1 MSAGRGE
8 SPGPDP
14 AASPAARG
22 GPQHPWGGPWPALPI
37 PPPSCSHPGQ
47 AVRSWWKL
55 WSWWPATG
63 RGEPGWGSRGGG
75 ATAPHRVAL
84 LPVSLPG
91 WPWHGLARLSTA
103 RHAWRGAERGL
114 AARPA
119 GAGSDAL
126 LSKPAH
132 APRLIPPG
140 CLWDE
145 CRDVVSGSFA
155 PSSVARP
162 SGAAPRGPGARPHPT
177 RSPGNRTRTGMG
189 GTSRRAKVSR
199 GIPARA
205 KPTLCTA
212 APAVPGDPVR
222 AWSRQRA
229 GREAE
234 VSRKRLFWKL

>member
-1 MSAGRGE
+1 MEEQLPLTVWPR
-8 SPGPDP
+8 SPFPCVP
-14 AASPAARG
+14 ER
-22 GPQHPWGGPWPALPI
+22 
-37 PPPSCSHPGQ
+37 
-47 AVRSWWKL
+47 
-55 WSWWPATG
+55 
-63 RGEPGWGSRGGG
+63 
-75 ATAPHRVAL
+75 
-84 LPVSLPG
+84 
-91 WPWHGLARLSTA
+91 PWHSSARLSTA

-162 SGAAPRGPGARPHPT
+162 SRAGPRGPGARPHPT

-189 GTSRRAKVSR
+189 GH
-199 GIPARA
+199 IP
-205 KPTLCTA
+205 LCQR
-212 APAVPGDPVR
+212 VPGDPCSALPVANPPCAPQPR
-222 AWSRQRA
+222 PCRGTPRGRGAGSVLGGCA

-234 VSRKRLFWKL
+234 VSRMRLFWKL

>member
-1 MSAGRGE
+1 MGRPMAGA
-8 SPGPDP
+8 PHP
-14 AASPAARG
+14 APILLPSRPSREIMVETLELVASDRAGGARM
-22 GPQHPWGGPWPALPI
+22 
-37 PPPSCSHPGQ
+37 
-47 AVRSWWKL
+47 
-55 WSWWPATG
+55 
-63 RGEPGWGSRGGG
+63 GEPGWGSNCPSPCGPALRVL
-75 ATAPHRVAL
+75 ARVAM
-84 LPVSLPG
+84 
-91 WPWHGLARLSTA
+91 ARLGTA
-103 RHAWRGAERGL
+103 QHSSARVAWRGAERGL

-177 RSPGNRTRTGMG
+177 HSPGNRTRTGMG